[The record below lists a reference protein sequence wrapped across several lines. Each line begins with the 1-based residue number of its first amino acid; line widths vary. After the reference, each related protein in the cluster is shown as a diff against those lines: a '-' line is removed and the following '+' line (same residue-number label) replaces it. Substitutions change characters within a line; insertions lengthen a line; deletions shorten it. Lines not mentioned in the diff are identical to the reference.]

1 MSPSKDDVSAFA
13 VYNSKKSKRKRNRKF
28 KPRTQESED
37 MFTAEEEFVHE
48 EVLNDCDEPCA
59 SSSCKIRDKKKRRKS
74 SIPFTVTSEPPRTSG
89 VEIIDIE
96 ENSDD
101 VLLIENAAKG
111 KKRKIVVLNPEN
123 EVEEEEIIFE
133 DVTGR
138 RTNGTQPKRKSTER
152 MKERRET
159 VCSDDS
165 SVSPDLFIV
174 EEDEDSEGD
183 SYSGNSLV
191 EGRKLFVWLINPVI
205 PEDFFK

>member
-1 MSPSKDDVSAFA
+1 MSPSKDDASAFA
-13 VYNSKKSKRKRNRKF
+13 VYKSKKSKRKRNRKF

-59 SSSCKIRDKKKRRKS
+59 SSSCNIRDKKKRRKS

-123 EVEEEEIIFE
+123 EEEEEIIFE

-138 RTNGTQPKRKSTER
+138 RTNGTQPKRKSTKR

-191 EGRKLFVWLINPVI
+191 EGRKLFVWLINPVV